1 MAKNSNSNLP
11 EPGKNINRKS
21 KVVFM
26 AILCVALGVVAAIIF
41 WPADNSP
48 YANTASEAVAPE
60 EDLVHKASEAFMA
73 DIEKQADVKP
83 LGGGVF
89 YKELVAGNGPKPTQ
103 DSKVRVNYEG
113 RLIDGTVFD
122 SSYERGQAATF
133 PVGGVIQGW
142 QIALKAMPVG
152 STWEVYIPQYYAY
165 GAQGSGEKIPPYSA
179 LVFKVELLGI
189 E

>member
-1 MAKNSNSNLP
+1 MSKTTTSNFT
-11 EPGKNINRKS
+11 EPGKNVKG
-21 KVVFM
+21 KGT
-26 AILCVALGVVAAIIF
+26 VALVAIVVAALALCAGLYF
-41 WPADNSP
+41 WPEERSSYTAGADQATSI
-48 YANTASEAVAPE
+48 
-60 EDLVHKASEAFMA
+60 EDDPIYKASEEFMTN
-73 DIEKQADVKP
+73 IEKQEGVQP

-89 YKELVAGNGPKPTQ
+89 YKELQAGTGAKPTQ

-122 SSYERGQAATF
+122 SSYERGAAASF
-133 PVGGVIQGW
+133 PVSGVIQGW

-165 GAQGSGEKIPPYSA
+165 GANGSGDKIPPYSA